1 MDTALR
7 VKENKGLARCFRDTV
22 RKKIHLAIE
31 DTRKG
36 RIWIQSAYS
45 GKKMEGKKPKN
56 LLSCGADQEKR

>member
-45 GKKMEGKKPKN
+45 GKKKGRKETKEPTELWG
-56 LLSCGADQEKR
+56 